1 MSTPAPAHGRRFAT
15 TISRKLAI
23 IASAVL
29 AVGVLA
35 AVPAHASALPDT
47 VQLLGPFAVGA
58 DGIADSGTLY
68 NNIHYA
74 NGNYQQWE
82 QVEGNGDSQDFNI
95 ANFNGASIADM
106 PDGSAQLVAVG
117 IDGNLYFNIRYA
129 DGGWQGWAAVEGAA
143 GSEYFNGSDPSITG
157 MPDGSSQIIET
168 GDDGN
173 LYHNIRYANGTWQG
187 WAPVEGVGGSKYLS
201 DAFSSITGMPDGS
214 SQIIATL
221 AGTNETYH
229 NIRYAN
235 GSWQG
240 WARVE
245 GNGASS
251 YFVGF
256 YPSITGMPDGSSQLI
271 ETGDDGNLY
280 HNIRYANGT
289 WQGWNAVGGLD
300 GSTYFDGSAVIASL
314 PDGSSQVFA
323 TVADSDNGAWE
334 DTRASNGNWSGWTY
348 VNGSIEVDAA
358 SGFGSVS

>member
-129 DGGWQGWAAVEGAA
+129 DGGWQGWAAVE
-143 GSEYFNGSDPSITG
+143 
-157 MPDGSSQIIET
+157 
-168 GDDGN
+168 
-173 LYHNIRYANGTWQG
+173 
-187 WAPVEGVGGSKYLS
+187 
-201 DAFSSITGMPDGS
+201 
-214 SQIIATL
+214 
-221 AGTNETYH
+221 
-229 NIRYAN
+229 
-235 GSWQG
+235 
-240 WARVE
+240 
-245 GNGASS
+245 
-251 YFVGF
+251 
-256 YPSITGMPDGSSQLI
+256 
-271 ETGDDGNLY
+271 
-280 HNIRYANGT
+280 
-289 WQGWNAVGGLD
+289 
-300 GSTYFDGSAVIASL
+300 
-314 PDGSSQVFA
+314 
-323 TVADSDNGAWE
+323 
-334 DTRASNGNWSGWTY
+334 
-348 VNGSIEVDAA
+348 
-358 SGFGSVS
+358 